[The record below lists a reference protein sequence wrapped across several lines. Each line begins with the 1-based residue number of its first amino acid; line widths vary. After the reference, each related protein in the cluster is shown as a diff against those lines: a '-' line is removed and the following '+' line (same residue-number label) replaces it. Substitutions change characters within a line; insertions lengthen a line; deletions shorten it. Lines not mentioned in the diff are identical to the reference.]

1 LLIVLGPGKISA
13 WFPVSDLY
21 AQRRRGYTNP
31 MTEETTAPETG
42 PTELTE
48 PLRRA
53 IGDRYLTYAL
63 STIMHRALPD
73 ARDGLKPVHRRI
85 LYAMRELKLAS
96 NGGFRKSAKI
106 SGDVMGNYHP
116 HGDAAIYDAMA
127 RLAQDFNVRY
137 PLVHGQGNF
146 GNIDGDNPAAARYT
160 EARMTAAAEALMEG
174 LTENAVDYRP
184 NYDGTLEEPVVF
196 PAAFPNLLANGST
209 GIAVGMATNIPPHN
223 LHELLD
229 ACLHLIKSP
238 NARDETLLEY
248 IPGPDFPTGGTIVEP
263 RENIAEAYR
272 TGRGSF
278 RLRAKWEIEDL
289 GRGQWQIIVTEI
301 PYQVQKSKLIEKLA
315 EVIQT
320 KKVPLLADVRDES
333 AEDIRVVLEPRSKTV
348 DPEMMMGMLFRN
360 SDLETRFSLNMNVLI
375 DGLTPKVCSVKEVLC
390 AFLDHRRDVLVR
402 RSQHRMDKID
412 HRLEVLEG
420 FIVAFLNLD
429 RVIDIIRY
437 DDEPKRAMMV
447 EDWSLDHPRAM
458 TEADYESP
466 IVAGADPETSLSEVQ
481 AEAILNMRLRSLRR
495 LEEIELVKERD
506 ALMLERAEL
515 EDLLEG
521 EDVQWAKVSEQLR
534 ETRKQFGRN
543 RVGGARRT
551 QFAVAA
557 EVVEVPLEAMIDR
570 EPITVV
576 CSQMGWVR
584 AMTGHIDLTRELKFK
599 DGDGP
604 RFTFHAE
611 TTDRLLV
618 FGTNGRFYTVGASNL
633 PGGRGMGEPL
643 RLMVDL
649 SNESEIVDIIVHQ
662 SGMRLLVASDAGNGF
677 VVPEDDVIAQTR
689 AGKQV
694 LNVGDGVA
702 KVCKRVNGDHVAVAS
717 ENAKLLVF
725 ALDEL
730 PEMGR
735 GKGVRLQKY
744 KSARGRQ
751 GTLEIDGGLS
761 DITTFPIA
769 DGLSWPMGGG
779 KTRTESDMTEWK
791 GARGGIGK
799 RPPYGFPKNNKFS

>member
-1 LLIVLGPGKISA
+1 
-13 WFPVSDLY
+13 
-21 AQRRRGYTNP
+21 

-375 DGLTPKVCSVKEVLC
+375 DGLTPKVCSVKEVLR

-458 TEADYESP
+458 IEADYESP

-694 LNVGDGVA
+694 LNVGDGGA

-779 KTRTESDMTEWK
+779 KTRTESDITEWK

>member
-1 LLIVLGPGKISA
+1 
-13 WFPVSDLY
+13 
-21 AQRRRGYTNP
+21 
-31 MTEETTAPETG
+31 MTENTVSTDVLHAEI
-42 PTELTE
+42 TE
-48 PLRRA
+48 PLRQA

-85 LYAMRELKLAS
+85 LYAMSRLKLS
-96 NGGFRKSAKI
+96 PTGGFLKSAKI
-106 SGDVMGNYHP
+106 SGDTMGDFHP

-137 PLVHGQGNF
+137 PLVDGQGNF
-146 GNIDGDNPAAARYT
+146 GNIDGDNPAASRYT
-160 EARMTAAAEALMEG
+160 EARMTTAAEALLEG
-174 LTENAVDYRP
+174 LAENAVDFRP
-184 NYDGTLEEPVVF
+184 NYDGRLEEPSVLPAQF
-196 PAAFPNLLANGST
+196 PSLLANGST

-223 LHELLD
+223 LHELID
-229 ACLHLIKSP
+229 ACLHLIKAP

-248 IPGPDFPTGGTIVEP
+248 IPGPDFPTGGVIVEP

-272 TGRGSF
+272 TGRGAV
-278 RLRAKWEIEDL
+278 RLRAKWQVEDL
-289 GRGQWQIIVTEI
+289 GRGQWQVVVTEI

-315 EVIQT
+315 ELIQT

-333 AEDIRVVLEPRSKTV
+333 AEDIRFVLEPRAKTV

-375 DGLTPKVCSVKEVLC
+375 DGLTPKVCSIKELLR

-402 RSQHRMDKID
+402 RSKYRMDKID

-437 DDEPKRAMMV
+437 DDEPKRALMI
-447 EDWSLDHPRAM
+447 EDWSLDHPRAL
-458 TEADYESP
+458 TDADYRSP
-466 IVAGADPETSLSEVQ
+466 IVVGADPEISLSETQ

-506 ALMLERAEL
+506 ALMLERAGI
-515 EDLLEG
+515 EDLLES
-521 EDVQWAKVSEQLR
+521 DDLQWSKIAEQLR
-534 ETRKQFGRN
+534 ETRKQFGRDSD
-543 RVGGARRT
+543 GGARRT

-570 EPITVV
+570 EPVTVV
-576 CSQMGWVR
+576 CSKMGWVR
-584 AMTGHIDLTRELKFK
+584 AMTGHINLDRELKYK

-604 RFTFHAE
+604 AFIFHAE
-611 TTDRLLV
+611 TTDKLLI
-618 FGTNGRFYTVGASNL
+618 FGSNGRFYTVVAANL

-649 SNESEIVDIIVHQ
+649 PNEAEIVDILVHKP
-662 SGMRLLVASDAGNGF
+662 GMRLLVASDAGNGF
-677 VVPEDDVIAQTR
+677 VVPEDDIIAQTR
-689 AGKQV
+689 TGKQV

-725 ALDEL
+725 SIDDL

-761 DITTFPIA
+761 DVTTFPMA

-779 KTRTESDMTEWK
+779 KTRTEPDMSDWK
-791 GARGGIGK
+791 AARGSMGK